1 MKSDKIT
8 ALIIFI
14 FLLWVLIF
22 IAQKPFF
29 LLFYG
34 GSSHLIPVVW
44 HGLPLDFSMSGYLT
58 VLPALLILLGSL
70 PVVRSPR
77 LSKTITKG
85 MKAYFGIAAVCCS
98 MAFVSNIAL
107 YGYWR
112 FPLDSTPIFF
122 VTSSPAAAMASV
134 AWWQLLLGLLVMGFT
149 AWGVYQLFALLLSR
163 FAWQNNP
170 TSWRQSLLLLLLCAL
185 LILPIRGGVSVATM
199 NTGQAYFSPNQELN
213 HAAVNPLFSFME
225 SVTHQTDFAKAYRL
239 MDDKEAHRLFASLH
253 KSLNDADSMH
263 LSLIRRETAQ
273 PDIYLIIME
282 SFSDTIMHVPHVT
295 PMLNRIK
302 QEGVWFS
309 RFYANSF
316 RTDRGLVSCLLGVPA
331 PSTISLM
338 KFPRKTSLMP
348 SLAAQLVK
356 HGYATH
362 YYYGGDAD
370 FTNMRSFL
378 INQGFMNLTEAH
390 DFPVEDRLSKWGV
403 PDHLLFQRVE
413 KDLSASHS
421 MRPTF
426 RVIQTSSSHEPFDVP
441 FHRLSDKKLNAF
453 AYSDDCIGRFVEWLK
468 KTDRWNRSL
477 VVLIPD
483 HLGAWPD
490 DIDNFSFW
498 RFHVPMLWTGGV
510 LSSTKKV
517 VDIYGSQQ
525 DITASLLGQLGYD
538 HSMFPFSKDL
548 LDPKEPHYAFFMMND
563 GFGLIDDHG
572 SMIYDFNRK
581 AAVKSKGSS
590 SLFEQRGKAITQV
603 LFDYIARLR
612 NS

>member
-1 MKSDKIT
+1 MKSAKI
-8 ALIIFI
+8 AVLLVLI
-14 FLLWVLIF
+14 FLLWTLLFV
-22 IAQKPFF
+22 AQKPFF

-34 GSSHLIPVVW
+34 GFSHLMPVVW

-58 VLPALLILLGSL
+58 ALPALLILLGSL
-70 PVVRSPR
+70 PFIRSRRP
-77 LSKTITKG
+77 SKAITFV
-85 MKAYFGIAAVCCS
+85 MKVYFELAAMCYS
-98 MAFVSNIAL
+98 LAFVSNIAL

-122 VTSSPAAAMASV
+122 LTSSPAAAMASV
-134 AWWQLLLGLLVMGFT
+134 EWWQLLLGLLTIGLT
-149 AWGVYQLFALLLSR
+149 AWGVYRLFTLLFRR
-163 FAWQNNP
+163 FSWQEAA
-170 TSWRQSLLLLLLCAL
+170 TWRQSLLMLLFCVFLF
-185 LILPIRGGVSVATM
+185 LPIRGGVSVATM
-199 NTGQAYFSPNQELN
+199 NTGQAYFSSNQELN

-225 SVTHQTDFAKAYRL
+225 SATHQTDFAQEYRL
-239 MDDKEAHRLFASLH
+239 MDDRQAHKVFADYNKPLST
-253 KSLNDADSMH
+253 DSTH
-263 LSLIRRETAQ
+263 LSLVRRETAQ

-302 QEGVWFS
+302 HEGVWFS

-316 RTDRGLVSCLLGVPA
+316 RTDRGLVSNLLGVPA

-378 INQGFMNLTEAH
+378 VNQGFMNLTEAH
-390 DFPVEDRLSKWGV
+390 DFPVTDRLSKWGV
-403 PDHLLFQRVE
+403 PDHLVFQRVE
-413 KDLSASHS
+413 KDLSADHS
-421 MRPTF
+421 TRPTF

-441 FHRLSDKKLNAF
+441 FHRLNNKKLNAF

-468 KTDRWNRSL
+468 KTERWNRCL

-498 RFHVPMLWTGGV
+498 RFHVPMLWTGGA
-510 LSSTKKV
+510 LSSTKRV
-517 VDIYGSQQ
+517 IDTYGSQQ
-525 DITASLLGQLGYD
+525 DITATLLGQLGYD

-563 GFGLIDDHG
+563 GFGLVDDHG
-572 SMIYDFNRK
+572 AMIYDFNRK
-581 AAVKSKGSS
+581 AVVKSKGSS
-590 SLFEQRGKAITQV
+590 SLYERRGKAITQV
-603 LFDYIARLR
+603 LFDYIARLK
-612 NS
+612 

>member
-1 MKSDKIT
+1 MKSGKI
-8 ALIIFI
+8 AVLLVFI
-14 FLLWVLIF
+14 FLLWTLLFVV
-22 IAQKPFF
+22 QKPFF

-34 GSSHLIPVVW
+34 GFSHLMPVMW

-58 VLPALLILLGSL
+58 ALPALLILFGSL
-70 PVVRSPR
+70 PFIHRQK
-77 LSKTITKG
+77 LSKVITFATKV
-85 MKAYFGIAAVCCS
+85 YFCLAAMCYS
-98 MAFVSNIAL
+98 LAFVSNIAL

-122 VTSSPAAAMASV
+122 VTSSPTAAMASV
-134 AWWQLLLGLLVMGFT
+134 EWWQLLLGLLAIGLT
-149 AWGVYQLFALLLSR
+149 SWGVYRLFMLLYRR
-163 FAWQNNP
+163 FAWQET
-170 TSWRQSLLLLLLCAL
+170 TSWLQSLLM
-185 LILPIRGGVSVATM
+185 LIFCVFLVLPIRGGVSVATM
-199 NTGQAYFSPNQELN
+199 NTGQAYFSANQELN

-225 SVTHQTDFAKAYRL
+225 SATHQTDFAKEYRL
-239 MDDKEAHRLFASLH
+239 MDDRQAHKVFADYNKPL
-253 KSLNDADSMH
+253 ATDSTH
-263 LSLIRRETAQ
+263 LGLIRQATAQ

-282 SFSDTIMHVPHVT
+282 SFSDTIMHQPHVT

-302 QEGVWFS
+302 REGVWFS

-316 RTDRGLVSCLLGVPA
+316 RTDRGLVSNLLGVPA

-378 INQGFMNLTEAH
+378 VNQGFMNLTEAH
-390 DFPVEDRLSKWGV
+390 DFPVTDRLSKWGV
-403 PDHLLFQRVE
+403 PDHLVFQRVE
-413 KDLSASHS
+413 KDLSTSHGT
-421 MRPTF
+421 RPTF

-441 FHRLSDKKLNAF
+441 FHRLSNKKLNAF

-468 KTDRWNRSL
+468 KTDRWNHSL
-477 VVLIPD
+477 LVLIPD

-498 RFHVPMLWTGGV
+498 RFHVPMLWTGGA
-510 LSSTKKV
+510 LASTGRV

-525 DITASLLGQLGYD
+525 DITATLLGQLGYD

-548 LDPKEPHYAFFMMND
+548 LDPKEPHYAFFMMNN

-572 SMIYDFNRK
+572 SMIYDYNRK
-581 AAVKSKGSS
+581 TVVKSQGKP
-590 SLFEQRGKAITQV
+590 SLYERRGKAITQM
-603 LFDYIARLR
+603 LFDYIARLK
-612 NS
+612 

>member
-1 MKSDKIT
+1 MKSGKI
-8 ALIIFI
+8 AVLLVFI
-14 FLLWVLIF
+14 FLLWTLLFVV
-22 IAQKPFF
+22 QKPFF

-34 GSSHLIPVVW
+34 GFSHLMSVMW
-44 HGLPLDFSMSGYLT
+44 HGLPLDFSISGYLT
-58 VLPALLILLGSL
+58 ALPALLILFGSL
-70 PVVRSPR
+70 PFIHRQR
-77 LSKTITKG
+77 LSEVITFAT
-85 MKAYFGIAAVCCS
+85 KAYFCLAAMCYS
-98 MAFVSNIAL
+98 LAFVSNIAL

-122 VTSSPAAAMASV
+122 VTSSPTAAMASV
-134 AWWQLLLGLLVMGFT
+134 EWWQLLLGLLAIGLT
-149 AWGVYQLFALLLSR
+149 SWGVYRLFMLLYRR
-163 FAWQNNP
+163 FAWQET
-170 TSWRQSLLLLLLCAL
+170 TSWLQSLLM
-185 LILPIRGGVSVATM
+185 LIFCVFLVLPIRGGVSVATM
-199 NTGQAYFSPNQELN
+199 NTGQAYFSANQELN

-225 SVTHQTDFAKAYRL
+225 SATHQTDFAKEYRL
-239 MDDKEAHRLFASLH
+239 MDDRQAHKVFADYNKPL
-253 KSLNDADSMH
+253 ATDSTH
-263 LSLIRRETAQ
+263 LGLIRQATAQ

-282 SFSDTIMHVPHVT
+282 SFSDTIMHQPHVT

-302 QEGVWFS
+302 REGVWFS

-316 RTDRGLVSCLLGVPA
+316 RTDRGLVSNLLGVPA

-378 INQGFMNLTEAH
+378 VNQGFMNLTEAH
-390 DFPVEDRLSKWGV
+390 DFPVTDRLSKWGV
-403 PDHLLFQRVE
+403 PDHLVFQRVE
-413 KDLSASHS
+413 KDLSTSHGT
-421 MRPTF
+421 RPTF

-441 FHRLSDKKLNAF
+441 FHRLSNKKLNAF

-468 KTDRWNRSL
+468 KTDRWNHSL
-477 VVLIPD
+477 FVLIPD

-498 RFHVPMLWTGGV
+498 RFHVPMLWTGGA
-510 LSSTKKV
+510 LASTGRV

-525 DITASLLGQLGYD
+525 DITATLLGQLGYD

-548 LDPKEPHYAFFMMND
+548 LDPKEPHYAFFMMNN

-572 SMIYDFNRK
+572 SMIYDYNRK
-581 AAVKSKGSS
+581 TVVKSQGKT
-590 SLFEQRGKAITQV
+590 SLYERRGKAITQM
-603 LFDYIARLR
+603 LFDYIARLK
-612 NS
+612 

>member
-1 MKSDKIT
+1 MKSGKI
-8 ALIIFI
+8 AVLLVFI
-14 FLLWVLIF
+14 FLLWTLLFVV
-22 IAQKPFF
+22 QKPFF

-34 GSSHLIPVVW
+34 GFSHLMPVMW

-58 VLPALLILLGSL
+58 ALPALLILFGSL
-70 PVVRSPR
+70 PFIHRQR
-77 LSKTITKG
+77 LSEVITFAT
-85 MKAYFGIAAVCCS
+85 KAYFCLAAMCYS
-98 MAFVSNIAL
+98 LAFVSNIAL

-122 VTSSPAAAMASV
+122 VTSSPTAAMASV
-134 AWWQLLLGLLVMGFT
+134 EWWQLLLGLLAIGLT
-149 AWGVYQLFALLLSR
+149 SWGVYRLFMLLYRR
-163 FAWQNNP
+163 FAWQET
-170 TSWRQSLLLLLLCAL
+170 TSWRQSLLM
-185 LILPIRGGVSVATM
+185 LIFCVFLVLPIRGGVSVATM
-199 NTGQAYFSPNQELN
+199 NTGQAYFSANQELN

-225 SVTHQTDFAKAYRL
+225 SATHQTDFAKEYRL
-239 MDDKEAHRLFASLH
+239 MDDRQAHKVFADYNKPL
-253 KSLNDADSMH
+253 ATDSTH
-263 LSLIRRETAQ
+263 LGLIRQATAQ

-282 SFSDTIMHVPHVT
+282 SFSDTIMHQPHVT

-302 QEGVWFS
+302 REGVWFS

-316 RTDRGLVSCLLGVPA
+316 RTDRGLVSNLLGVPA

-378 INQGFMNLTEAH
+378 VNQGFMNLTEAH
-390 DFPVEDRLSKWGV
+390 DFPVTDRLSKWGV
-403 PDHLLFQRVE
+403 PDHLVFQRVE
-413 KDLSASHS
+413 KDLSTSHGT
-421 MRPTF
+421 RPTF

-441 FHRLSDKKLNAF
+441 FHRLSNKKLNAF

-468 KTDRWNRSL
+468 KTDRWNHSL
-477 VVLIPD
+477 LVLIPD

-498 RFHVPMLWTGGV
+498 RFHVPMLWTGGA
-510 LSSTKKV
+510 LASTGRV

-525 DITASLLGQLGYD
+525 DITATLLGQLGYD

-548 LDPKEPHYAFFMMND
+548 LDPKEPHYAFFMMNN

-572 SMIYDFNRK
+572 SMIYDYNRK
-581 AAVKSKGSS
+581 TVVKSQGKP
-590 SLFEQRGKAITQV
+590 SLYERRGKAITQM
-603 LFDYIARLR
+603 LFDYIARLK
-612 NS
+612 

>member
-1 MKSDKIT
+1 MKSGKIVG
-8 ALIIFI
+8 LLVLI
-14 FLLWVLIF
+14 FLLWTLLFV
-22 IAQKPFF
+22 AQKPFF

-34 GSSHLIPVVW
+34 GFSHLMPVIW

-58 VLPALLILLGSL
+58 ALPAMLILLGSL
-70 PVVRSPR
+70 PVIRSRRP
-77 LSKTITKG
+77 SKTIEVVVKV
-85 MKAYFGIAAVCCS
+85 YFDLAAMCYS
-98 MAFVSNIAL
+98 LAFVSNIAL

-134 AWWQLLLGLLVMGFT
+134 EWWQLLLGLLAIGLT
-149 AWGVYQLFALLLSR
+149 AWGVCHLFTLLFRR
-163 FAWQNNP
+163 FAWQET
-170 TSWRQSLLLLLLCAL
+170 TSWRQSLLMLLFCGFLFF
-185 LILPIRGGVSVATM
+185 PIRGGVSVATM
-199 NTGQAYFSPNQELN
+199 NTGQAYFSSNQELN

-225 SVTHQTDFAKAYRL
+225 SATHQTDFSKEYRL
-239 MDDKEAHRLFASLH
+239 IDDRQAHKVFASYNQ
-253 KSLNDADSMH
+253 SLAYDSAH
-263 LSLIRRETAQ
+263 LSIIRRETAQ

-282 SFSDTIMHVPHVT
+282 SFSDIIMHVPHVT

-302 QEGVWFS
+302 HEGVWFS

-316 RTDRGLVSCLLGVPA
+316 RTDRGLVSNLLGVPA

-390 DFPVEDRLSKWGV
+390 DFPVTDRLSKWGV
-403 PDHLLFQRVE
+403 PDHLVFQRVE
-413 KDLSASHS
+413 KDLTESHS
-421 MRPTF
+421 TRPTF

-490 DIDNFSFW
+490 DIDNFSFG
-498 RFHVPMLWTGGV
+498 RFHVPMLWTGGA
-510 LSSTKKV
+510 LSSTKRV
-517 VDIYGSQQ
+517 IDFYGSQQ
-525 DITASLLGQLGYD
+525 DITATLLGQLGYD

-563 GFGLIDDHG
+563 GFGLVDDHG
-572 SMIYDFNRK
+572 SMIYDFNRN
-581 AAVKSKGSS
+581 AVVKSKGSS
-590 SLFEQRGKAITQV
+590 SLYEQRGKAITQV
-603 LFDYIARLR
+603 LFDYIARLK
-612 NS
+612 

>member
-1 MKSDKIT
+1 MKSGKI
-8 ALIIFI
+8 AVLLVFI
-14 FLLWVLIF
+14 FLLWTLLFVV
-22 IAQKPFF
+22 QKPFF

-34 GSSHLIPVVW
+34 GFSHLMPVMW

-58 VLPALLILLGSL
+58 ALPALLILFGSL
-70 PVVRSPR
+70 PFIHRQR
-77 LSKTITKG
+77 LSKVITFAT
-85 MKAYFGIAAVCCS
+85 KAYFCLAAMCYS
-98 MAFVSNIAL
+98 LAFVSNIAL

-122 VTSSPAAAMASV
+122 VTSSPTAAMASV
-134 AWWQLLLGLLVMGFT
+134 EWWQLLLGLLAIGLT
-149 AWGVYQLFALLLSR
+149 SWGVYRLFMLLYRR
-163 FAWQNNP
+163 FAWQET
-170 TSWRQSLLLLLLCAL
+170 TSWRQSLLM
-185 LILPIRGGVSVATM
+185 LIFCVFLVLPIRGGVSVATM
-199 NTGQAYFSPNQELN
+199 NTGQAYFSANQELN

-225 SVTHQTDFAKAYRL
+225 SATHQTDFAKEYRL
-239 MDDKEAHRLFASLH
+239 MDDRQAHKVFADYNKPL
-253 KSLNDADSMH
+253 ATDSTH
-263 LSLIRRETAQ
+263 LCLIRQATAQ

-282 SFSDTIMHVPHVT
+282 SFSDTIMHQPHVT

-302 QEGVWFS
+302 REGVWFS

-316 RTDRGLVSCLLGVPA
+316 RTDRGLVSNLLGVPA

-378 INQGFMNLTEAH
+378 INQRFMNLTEAH

-498 RFHVPMLWTGGV
+498 RFHVPMLWTGGA

-581 AAVKSKGSS
+581 AAVKSQGSS

>member
-1 MKSDKIT
+1 MKSGKIA
-8 ALIIFI
+8 ALLVFI
-14 FLLWVLIF
+14 FLLWTLLF
-22 IAQKPFF
+22 AAQKPFF

-34 GSSHLIPVVW
+34 GFSHLIPVIW

-58 VLPALLILLGSL
+58 ALPALLVLVGSL
-70 PVVRSPR
+70 PAIHCRM
-77 LSKTITKG
+77 LSKTIAG
-85 MKAYFGIAAVCCS
+85 VMKAYFAIATACYS

-134 AWWQLLLGLLVMGFT
+134 EWWQLLLGVLAIGLI
-149 AWGVYQLFALLLSR
+149 AWGAYRLFVLLFRR
-163 FAWQNNP
+163 FAWQET
-170 TSWRQSLLLLLLCAL
+170 TSWRQSLLMLLFFCFLF
-185 LILPIRGGVSVATM
+185 LPIRGGVSVATM
-199 NTGQAYFSPNQELN
+199 NTGQAYFSSDQELN

-225 SVTHQTDFAKAYRL
+225 SATHQTDFAQEYRL
-239 MDDKEAHRLFASLH
+239 MDDRQAHKVFADYNKPLST
-253 KSLNDADSMH
+253 DSTH
-263 LSLIRRETAQ
+263 LSLVRRETAQ

-302 QEGVWFS
+302 HEGVWFS

-316 RTDRGLVSCLLGVPA
+316 RTDRGLVSNLLGVPA

-378 INQGFMNLTEAH
+378 VNQGFMNLTEAH
-390 DFPVEDRLSKWGV
+390 DFPVTDRLSKWGV
-403 PDHLLFQRVE
+403 PDHLVFQRVE
-413 KDLSASHS
+413 KDLSADHS
-421 MRPTF
+421 TRPTF

-441 FHRLSDKKLNAF
+441 FHRLNNKKLNAF

-468 KTDRWNRSL
+468 KTDRWNRCL

-498 RFHVPMLWTGGV
+498 RFHVPMLWTGGA
-510 LSSTKKV
+510 LSSTKRV
-517 VDIYGSQQ
+517 IDTYGSQQ
-525 DITASLLGQLGYD
+525 DITATLLGQLGYD

-563 GFGLIDDHG
+563 GFGLVDDHG
-572 SMIYDFNRK
+572 AMIYDFNRK
-581 AAVKSKGSS
+581 AVVKSKGSS
-590 SLFEQRGKAITQV
+590 SLYERRGKAITQV
-603 LFDYIARLR
+603 LFDYIARLK
-612 NS
+612 

>member
-1 MKSDKIT
+1 MKSAKI
-8 ALIIFI
+8 AVLLVLI
-14 FLLWVLIF
+14 FLLWTLLFV
-22 IAQKPFF
+22 AQKPFF

-34 GSSHLIPVVW
+34 GFSHLMPVVW

-58 VLPALLILLGSL
+58 ALPALLILLGSL
-70 PVVRSPR
+70 PFIRSRRP
-77 LSKTITKG
+77 SKAITFV
-85 MKAYFGIAAVCCS
+85 MKVYFGLAAMCYS
-98 MAFVSNIAL
+98 LAFVSNIAL

-122 VTSSPAAAMASV
+122 LTSSPAAAMASV
-134 AWWQLLLGLLVMGFT
+134 EWWQLLLGLLTIGLT
-149 AWGVYQLFALLLSR
+149 AWGVYRLFTLLFRR
-163 FAWQNNP
+163 FSWQEAA
-170 TSWRQSLLLLLLCAL
+170 TWRQSLLMLLFCVFLF
-185 LILPIRGGVSVATM
+185 LPIRGGVSVATM
-199 NTGQAYFSPNQELN
+199 NTGQAYFSSNQELN

-225 SVTHQTDFAKAYRL
+225 SATHQTDFAQEYRL
-239 MDDKEAHRLFASLH
+239 MDDRQAHKVFADYNKPLFT
-253 KSLNDADSMH
+253 DSTH
-263 LSLIRRETAQ
+263 LSLVRRETAQ

-302 QEGVWFS
+302 HEGVWFS

-316 RTDRGLVSCLLGVPA
+316 RTDRGLVSNLLGVPA

-378 INQGFMNLTEAH
+378 VNQGFMNLTEAH
-390 DFPVEDRLSKWGV
+390 DFPVTDRLSKWGV
-403 PDHLLFQRVE
+403 PDHLVFQRVE
-413 KDLSASHS
+413 KDLSADHS
-421 MRPTF
+421 TRPTF

-441 FHRLSDKKLNAF
+441 FHRLNNKKLNAF

-468 KTDRWNRSL
+468 KTDRWNRCL

-498 RFHVPMLWTGGV
+498 RFHVPMLWTGGA
-510 LSSTKKV
+510 LSSTKRV
-517 VDIYGSQQ
+517 IDTYGSQQ
-525 DITASLLGQLGYD
+525 DITATLLGQLGYD

-563 GFGLIDDHG
+563 GFGLVDDHG
-572 SMIYDFNRK
+572 AMIYDFNRK
-581 AAVKSKGSS
+581 AVVKSKGSS
-590 SLFEQRGKAITQV
+590 SLYERRGKAITQV
-603 LFDYIARLR
+603 LFDYIARLK
-612 NS
+612 